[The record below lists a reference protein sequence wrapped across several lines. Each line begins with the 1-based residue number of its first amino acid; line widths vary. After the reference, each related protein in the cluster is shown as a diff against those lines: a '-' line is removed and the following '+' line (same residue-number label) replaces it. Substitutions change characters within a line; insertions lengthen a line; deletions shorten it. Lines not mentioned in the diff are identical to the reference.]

1 MSQKTDVPGIFKE
14 REGVLINKDNDAL
27 MAYKIKLQRAREADA
42 LREDVT
48 ELKKDIQ
55 EIKDLLKGLIK

>member
-1 MSQKTDVPGIFKE
+1 MSQKTEVPGIFKE
-14 REGVLINKDNDAL
+14 REGVLINKDNEGL
-27 MAYKIKLQRAREADA
+27 IAYKKRMEKTREANA

>member
-1 MSQKTDVPGIFKE
+1 MSQRTEVPGIYKE
-14 REGVLINKDNDAL
+14 REGVLINRDNEAL
-27 MAYKIKLQRAREADA
+27 QAYKLKMQKAREADA

>member
-1 MSQKTDVPGIFKE
+1 MSQRTEIPGVYKE

-27 MAYKIKLQRAREADA
+27 MAYKIRMEKARETAV
-42 LREDVT
+42 LREEVT

>member
-1 MSQKTDVPGIFKE
+1 MSQRTEIPGVYKE
-14 REGVLINKDNDAL
+14 REGVLINKDNEGL
-27 MAYKIKLQRAREADA
+27 MAYKIRMEKARETTV
-42 LREDVT
+42 LREEVT

>member
-1 MSQKTDVPGIFKE
+1 MSQRTEIPGVYKE

-27 MAYKIKLQRAREADA
+27 SAYKIQMQKAKQSSA
-42 LREDVT
+42 LIEDVM

>member
-1 MSQKTDVPGIFKE
+1 
-14 REGVLINKDNDAL
+14 
-27 MAYKIKLQRAREADA
+27 MAYKIRMEKARETTV
-42 LREDVT
+42 LREEVT

>member
-1 MSQKTDVPGIFKE
+1 
-14 REGVLINKDNDAL
+14 
-27 MAYKIKLQRAREADA
+27 
-42 LREDVT
+42 LREEVT

>member
-1 MSQKTDVPGIFKE
+1 MSQRTEIPGVYKE

-27 MAYKIKLQRAREADA
+27 MAYKIRMEKARETTV
-42 LREDVT
+42 LREEVT

>member
-1 MSQKTDVPGIFKE
+1 MSQRTEVPGIFKE
-14 REGVLINKDNDAL
+14 REGVLINRDNEGL
-27 MAYKIKLQRAREADA
+27 MAYKIRMEKAREAKS

-48 ELKKDIQ
+48 ELKKDMQ